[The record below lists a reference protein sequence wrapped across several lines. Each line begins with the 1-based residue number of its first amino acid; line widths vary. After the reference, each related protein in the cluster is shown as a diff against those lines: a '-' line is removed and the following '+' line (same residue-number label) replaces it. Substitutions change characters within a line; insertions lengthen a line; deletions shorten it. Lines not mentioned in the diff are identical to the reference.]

1 MARAPIGVELV
12 KRGLVTEED
21 INQAIA
27 YQKEKHNKKIGDIL
41 NILNLCPQR
50 ELIKA
55 MGEILGEK
63 VIILRP
69 DNVNVDMTQ
78 YFSMDVA
85 KSCKAVLYE
94 IIGGRAKVC
103 FSDTSNKRAMEQIR
117 LILLNKGLVL
127 DKYLTFETNID
138 NVLESLEG
146 KAGDNIQSGATDVT
160 GLIDTILK
168 TAMEKRASDIH
179 IEPLENSIRVRYR
192 IDGEL
197 VTVANLDKARQ
208 SQIIGRLK
216 AISNMHQEKQESQ
229 DGRILLYPDYNIRVS
244 SQRNVCGE
252 KFCLRLLKKN
262 AGIKNIFDLGF
273 PKDEKLLKAS
283 FDKRNSI
290 TVVAA
295 PTGERKN
302 NNTIFYIRLFKQ
314 TRNQYYYC

>member
-1 MARAPIGVELV
+1 MAKAPIGVELV

-21 INQAIA
+21 INRAIA
-27 YQKEKHNKKIGDIL
+27 YQKEHPNKKLGDIL

-63 VIILRP
+63 VIIIRP

-85 KSCKAVLYE
+85 KACRAVLYE
-94 IIGGRAKVC
+94 VTGNKAKVC
-103 FSDTSNKRAMEQIR
+103 FADTSNKRAVEQVR

-138 NVLESLEG
+138 NVLESFEG
-146 KAGDNIQSGATDVT
+146 KAGDSIQANSASDVT

-168 TAMEKRASDIH
+168 TGMEKRASDIH
-179 IEPLENSIRVRYR
+179 IEPMENSIRVRYR

-197 VTVANLDKARQ
+197 VTVANLDNTRK

-244 SQRNVCGE
+244 SQKNVCGE

-262 AGIKNIFDLGF
+262 GNIRNIFDLGF
-273 PKDEKLLKAS
+273 PKDDKLLKAS

-302 NNTIFYIRLFKQ
+302 NHIICDFRLFKQ
-314 TRNQYYYC
+314 T

>member
-1 MARAPIGVELV
+1 MAKAPIGVELV
-12 KRGLVTEED
+12 KRGLVSEED

-27 YQKEKHNKKIGDIL
+27 YQKEHPNKKLGDVL
-41 NILNLCPQR
+41 NILNLCPQQ

-63 VIILRP
+63 VVILRP
-69 DNVNVDMTQ
+69 DNVAVDMKQ

-85 KSCKAVLYE
+85 KSCKAVLFE
-94 IIGGRAKVC
+94 VVGGKAKVC
-103 FSDTSNKRAMEQIR
+103 FSDTSNKRAIEQIR

-127 DKYLTFETNID
+127 DKYLTFESNIE

-146 KAGDNIQSGATDVT
+146 KARENIQSSDGGDVT
-160 GLIDTILK
+160 GLVDTILK

-179 IEPLENSIRVRYR
+179 IEPMDNSIRVRYR

-197 VTVANLDKARQ
+197 VTVANLDKSRQ
-208 SQIIGRLK
+208 PQIIGRLK
-216 AISNMHQEKQESQ
+216 AISNMHQEKQENQ

-244 SQRNVCGE
+244 SQKNVDGE

-262 AGIKNIFDLGF
+262 AGIRNIFELGF
-273 PKDEKLLKAS
+273 PNDEKLLKAS

-302 NNTIFYIRLFKQ
+302 NNTLFYFRLFK
-314 TRNQYYYC
+314 